1 MSILRD
7 YGIYTHIK
15 TFQISPNNI
24 NAREILLFLS
34 MLYQNFQHFY
44 PKDTIQFSCILGDS
58 VIKAITLMNPT
69 NKLLEYSIKYE
80 RSDCF
85 SIPQGSDIKI
95 EPGKEIEY
103 QITFKSKLSSVVDGK
118 VYFIN
123 RRIGWSSQAA
133 PIVYYLI
140 SNITGRRSI
149 DYKIIST
156 NLYSRFAYKL
166 TVQLPFPKEK
176 GEFEVRLEQKKKY
189 VQSKKIVSKSNLKKF
204 TPDLIY
210 KAFTIKGE
218 EDGKATIK
226 FSNAEGTS
234 EMVIYF
240 LPVEL
245 ETYECNIIFTKENV
259 GEFQYTIEGRIER
272 PVPKKS
278 ETFEEICSVD
288 EVKEFY
294 LAIDVE
300 NYYLKNAVDQLIP
313 VENATMDGKLVTNKI
328 ITQKFIPSPEKMFFT
343 VECSKT
349 YFSLPSNIF
358 PDSSEEPPADAKKFP
373 LARHMYSSQPQSP
386 LSQNTK
392 NIMWLKVKF
401 VSKNY
406 MVYEGDITIR
416 NIDKPNDIRIYKLY
430 VDVKPKDIKA
440 TLEFFC
446 PLNETIEQKIPI
458 ENKSDNDWL
467 IKTELTGDITG
478 FFKVDNDKKIKKHEI
493 NNIILTFSPREKI
506 QANGLLKLYNTFT
519 SEKYFYTLIGNVED
533 PLADGNIDI
542 ININVNETQVRII
555 QIKNEL
561 DKDVTYTVETD
572 LDGIII
578 GENKFVLKAG
588 QTYDYEMK
596 IKPLLGKIYFG
607 RIIFRDDQKSY
618 KWYTVRI
625 EAKSQI
631 QPKMI
636 EMKTV
641 IRNGVYIELNLE
653 NPTNENTI
661 FRIDFDTNLFLFGE
675 RDVNVEANSTKLY
688 KLLFAPLKV
697 GIWDNVVLH
706 IYNDKVG
713 EFLYKLKLISEEQPI
728 IISPLIQ
735 AELGKY
741 IDYPIMLENPSNEEV
756 EVKYTNSK
764 MKQFQVLQDKI
775 YIPPG
780 IKKEILIRYTPSS
793 LEKEEECQLKFET
806 KKIGKWDFL
815 LRGIGIPPTQMEI
828 TYVRTYVGGVTS
840 GQITF
845 KNPLNEKISITV
857 ELKCEKFPDSFS
869 LFGKKNKYQ
878 LDPLGLLVIPFT
890 FKPSILAKYSAN
902 LFVYINKNLFWKY
915 PIEGIT
921 EIKSKGIDYHFKTK
935 SKVIFETKIYLDLS
949 NLPEK
954 EIDFSDFGYTLNIH
968 EDKYQ
973 SLIKKCLTINLD
985 DKNLKEKNKIDKK
998 LPLDVKFYPLRP
1010 FKNDVELILRKK
1022 SGGQWVYNIILES
1035 TEPDPDD
1042 IIHIKASLGK
1052 ESYVA
1057 FKLQNVFTKEANF
1070 IAYFSHDSSTEF
1082 SVSPREGV
1090 LDQNGKEGTQFIICY
1105 LPIEYGK
1112 IKIGK
1117 LIIETDE
1124 VEWIFEVRGTHLDYK
1139 PPEIKK
1145 GNFYQYFKSEKK
1157 EK

>member
-1 MSILRD
+1 M
-7 YGIYTHIK
+7 T
-15 TFQISPNNI
+15 
-24 NAREILLFLS
+24 
-34 MLYQNFQHFY
+34 
-44 PKDTIQFSCILGDS
+44 
-58 VIKAITLMNPT
+58 
-69 NKLLEYSIKYE
+69 YS
-80 RSDCF
+80 
-85 SIPQGSDIKI
+85 
-95 EPGKEIEY
+95 
-103 QITFKSKLSSVVDGK
+103 
-118 VYFIN
+118 
-123 RRIGWSSQAA
+123 
-133 PIVYYLI
+133 
-140 SNITGRRSI
+140 
-149 DYKIIST
+149 
-156 NLYSRFAYKL
+156 
-166 TVQLPFPKEK
+166 
-176 GEFEVRLEQKKKY
+176 
-189 VQSKKIVSKSNLKKF
+189 
-204 TPDLIY
+204 
-210 KAFTIKGE
+210 
-218 EDGKATIK
+218 
-226 FSNAEGTS
+226 
-234 EMVIYF
+234 
-240 LPVEL
+240 
-245 ETYECNIIFTKENV
+245 
-259 GEFQYTIEGRIER
+259 
-272 PVPKKS
+272 
-278 ETFEEICSVD
+278 
-288 EVKEFY
+288 
-294 LAIDVE
+294 
-300 NYYLKNAVDQLIP
+300 
-313 VENATMDGKLVTNKI
+313 
-328 ITQKFIPSPEKMFFT
+328 
-343 VECSKT
+343 
-349 YFSLPSNIF
+349 
-358 PDSSEEPPADAKKFP
+358 
-373 LARHMYSSQPQSP
+373 
-386 LSQNTK
+386 
-392 NIMWLKVKF
+392 
-401 VSKNY
+401 
-406 MVYEGDITIR
+406 
-416 NIDKPNDIRIYKLY
+416 
-430 VDVKPKDIKA
+430 
-440 TLEFFC
+440 
-446 PLNETIEQKIPI
+446 
-458 ENKSDNDWL
+458 
-467 IKTELTGDITG
+467 
-478 FFKVDNDKKIKKHEI
+478 
-493 NNIILTFSPREKI
+493 
-506 QANGLLKLYNTFT
+506 
-519 SEKYFYTLIGNVED
+519 
-533 PLADGNIDI
+533 
-542 ININVNETQVRII
+542 
-555 QIKNEL
+555 
-561 DKDVTYTVETD
+561 VETD
-572 LDGIII
+572 LDEVIS
-578 GENKFVLKAG
+578 GENKFLLKANEV
-588 QTYDYEMK
+588 YDYEIK
-596 IKPLLGKIYFG
+596 IRPLLGKIYFG
-607 RIIFRDDQKSY
+607 RIIFRDDQNSY

-653 NPTNENTI
+653 NPTKEDTL
-661 FRIDFDTNLFLFGE
+661 FRIDFDTNLFLFGD
-675 RDVNVEANSTKLY
+675 RDVKVGANSSTIY

-697 GIWDNVVLH
+697 GVWNNVMLH
-706 IYNDKVG
+706 IYNDRVG

-845 KNPLNEKISITV
+845 KNPLNEKIGITV

-954 EIDFSDFGYTLNIH
+954 EIDFSDFGYILNIH

-985 DKNLKEKNKIDKK
+985 DKNLKEKNKIGKK

-1010 FKNDVELILRKK
+1010 FKTDVELILRKK